1 MSRLY
6 DHYRLSSQ
14 IRGCFFD
21 SLRSLQTIQRV
32 LVGAAKDLVCRSVA
46 IWKK

>member
-1 MSRLY
+1 MIIIDSLHRFA
-6 DHYRLSSQ
+6 DV
-14 IRGCFFD
+14 FFD